1 MTGKTTSRIRLS
13 PEQVGEMAAIW
24 EAGGVTQAELA
35 AHFGVSVRT
44 VKKKL
49 AEAGARKGRLADEAV
64 AAAASTFSEAV
75 VADVASLADRIKAT
89 REDAYRA
96 SQRVQQRTEE
106 LVAQAAAG
114 GTELM
119 RVGMEMRVLQTAMQI
134 IERGLK
140 VRAEVTGMRSV
151 EDDEPM
157 DELIVCE
164 LTADQVEEIRRQQK
178 EAFGTY
184 GGELDAA
191 GDGTGPT
198 SECPECP

>member
-1 MTGKTTSRIRLS
+1 M
-13 PEQVGEMAAIW
+13 AIW
-24 EAGGVTQAELA
+24 EAGGVTQTELA

-49 AEAGARKGRLADEAV
+49 AEAGARKGRRTGEAV
-64 AAAASTFSEAV
+64 AAAASAFSEALMP
-75 VADVASLADRIKAT
+75 DEASLADRIKAT

-106 LVAQAAAG
+106 LLAQAASG
-114 GTELM
+114 GSELM
-119 RVGMEMRVLQTAMQI
+119 RVGIEMRLLQTAMQI

-157 DELIVCE
+157 DELIVAE
-164 LTADQVEEIRRQQK
+164 LTADQIEEIRRQQK
-178 EAFGTY
+178 EA
-184 GGELDAA
+184 GEADVAALDV
-191 GDGTGPT
+191 P
-198 SECPECP
+198 